1 MNNLSLIIGIV
12 LIVISIIFIF
22 IGGWEKFHLQRE
34 NNAWLAL
41 FIVGWI
47 IFVAGAALIL
57 LAILSNKKSKVPIG
71 NVKVVTPSGVIP
83 LPAVVPQP
91 PALPSGP
98 SIASLISGP
107 PVVTPGIPAVTP
119 GIPAVT
125 PGIPAVTPGI
135 PAVTSGPP
143 AVTSSLGV
151 SSMSNRVSGFISGPP
166 SIYNLP
172 PIPQSSKSEL
182 AGGVVQYQPLQP
194 TNYPASLKG
203 GLFD

>member
-47 IFVAGAALIL
+47 VFVAGAALIL
-57 LAILSNKKSKVPIG
+57 LAILSNKKSKVPLDK
-71 NVKVVTPSGVIP
+71 VSVVTPDGVKP
-83 LPAVVPQP
+83 LTAVVPRP
-91 PALPSGP
+91 PTVISGP
-98 SIASLISGP
+98 SIASLISGI
-107 PVVTPGIPAVTP
+107 PVVTPGIPTVNP
-119 GIPAVT
+119 GIPT
-125 PGIPAVTPGI
+125 
-135 PAVTSGPP
+135 
-143 AVTSSLGV
+143 VTSSLGV
-151 SSMSNRVSGFISGPP
+151 SSMTNRVSGLISGPP

-172 PIPQSSKSEL
+172 PIPKKEL
-182 AGGVVQYQPLQP
+182 AGGVIQYQPLQP